1 MNKNHLGLNIKLL
14 TQHLD
19 VYAKDEFYVE
29 TINSIIETNNLM
41 QFDLTNQYF
50 VNSL

>member
-1 MNKNHLGLNIKLL
+1 MNKNNLGLNIKLL
-14 TQHLD
+14 TQYLD

-50 VNSL
+50 VNS

>member
-1 MNKNHLGLNIKLL
+1 MNKNNLGLNIKLL

-19 VYAKDEFYVE
+19 VYAKDELYVE

-50 VNSL
+50 VNS

>member
-1 MNKNHLGLNIKLL
+1 MNKKNIGLNVKLL

-19 VYAKDEFYVE
+19 AYAKDKFYVK

-50 VNSL
+50 VNS